1 MASSQATG
9 FYLSVLGLCPSVGQ
23 KALNP
28 GACLSSAASVI
39 LNVRYLPSTRCVGMN
54 PGKSPYVTPSV
65 LRQQAVRGFCY
76 AGSIDKEGLDEIG
89 LTHGHSQ

>member
-1 MASSQATG
+1 
-9 FYLSVLGLCPSVGQ
+9 
-23 KALNP
+23 
-28 GACLSSAASVI
+28 
-39 LNVRYLPSTRCVGMN
+39 MN